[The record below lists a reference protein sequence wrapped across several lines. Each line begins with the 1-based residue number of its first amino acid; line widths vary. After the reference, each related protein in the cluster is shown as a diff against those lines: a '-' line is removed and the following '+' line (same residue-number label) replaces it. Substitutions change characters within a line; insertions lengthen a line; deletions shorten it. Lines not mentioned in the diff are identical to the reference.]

1 MANSLTHGLT
11 TAYQE
16 KVEAEQAV
24 DFTDLQPADVKIFVP
39 GDQVEIDWSTL
50 LYLKN
55 YSSSDHAEDTVVW
68 TTAGFYRTERT
79 PRALIQ
85 SLSKCAGVDWF
96 DCHVEKDFLKL
107 TSPTPFV
114 LGDLLLFATERSQYG
129 KYYSWLN
136 GHYLQS
142 VNTTAQK
149 EESRISL
156 TVRMEMIIRDSTT
169 RLSKSW
175 DDVLQVQRSRQQL
188 VAQFMQTPQAGP
200 MIDRPVRVAGL
211 TYCQYFAKQLLT
223 AYMKKTQHNAAR
235 VVDEEALWQVLRDDQ
250 RGTEPPL
257 DS

>member
-11 TAYQE
+11 AEYQE
-16 KVEAEQAV
+16 KVAAEQVV
-24 DFTDLQPADVKIFVP
+24 DFTKLQPADVEIFVP

-55 YSSSDHAEDTVVW
+55 YSSSDHAADTVIW
-68 TTAGFYRTERT
+68 TTTGFYRTERT
-79 PRALIQ
+79 PLALLQ
-85 SLSKCAGVDWF
+85 TLSKCVGVDWF
-96 DCHVEKDFLKL
+96 DYRVEKGFLKL

-136 GHYLQS
+136 GRYLQS
-142 VNTTAQK
+142 VNTTARK

-175 DDVLQVQRSRQQL
+175 GEVLQVQRSRQQW
-188 VAQFMQTPQAGP
+188 VKQFMQTPQAGP
-200 MIDRPVRVAGL
+200 LIERPVRVDEL

-223 AYMKKTQHNAAR
+223 AYMKKTQPKATS

-250 RGTEPPL
+250 RGMEPPL

>member
-11 TAYQE
+11 AEYQE
-16 KVEAEQAV
+16 KIATEQVV
-24 DFTDLQPADVKIFVP
+24 DFTDLQPADVMTFVP

-55 YSSSDHAEDTVVW
+55 YSSSEHAADTVIW

-85 SLSKCAGVDWF
+85 SLSKCVGNDWF
-96 DCHVEKDFLKL
+96 DCRVEKDFLKL

-114 LGDLLLFATERSQYG
+114 QGDLLLFATERAQLG

-136 GHYLQS
+136 GRYLQS
-142 VNTTAQK
+142 VNTTARK

-169 RLSKSW
+169 RLNKSW
-175 DDVLQVQRSRQQL
+175 DEVLQVQRLQQRW
-188 VAQFMQTPQAGP
+188 VAQYMQTPQAGP
-200 MIDRPVRVAGL
+200 LIARPMRVDKL
-211 TYCQYFAKQLLT
+211 TYRQYFAKRLLT
-223 AYMKKTQHNAAR
+223 AYMKKTQPNVASA
-235 VVDEEALWQVLRDDQ
+235 VNEEALWQVLRDNQ
-250 RGTEPPL
+250 RGMEPPL
-257 DS
+257 DP

>member
-11 TAYQE
+11 AEYQE
-16 KVEAEQAV
+16 KVAAEQV
-24 DFTDLQPADVKIFVP
+24 VNFTNLQPADVEIFVP

-55 YSSSDHAEDTVVW
+55 YSSSDRAADTVIW

-85 SLSKCAGVDWF
+85 SLSKCVGIDWF
-96 DCHVEKDFLKL
+96 DCHMEKDFLQL

-114 LGDLLLFATERSQYG
+114 LGDLLLFATERSQIG

-136 GHYLQS
+136 GRYLQS
-142 VNTTAQK
+142 VNTTARK

-175 DDVLQVQRSRQQL
+175 DEVLQVQRSRQRW
-188 VAQFMQTPQAGP
+188 VTQFMQTPQAGP
-200 MIDRPVRVAGL
+200 LITQPVRVDKL

-250 RGTEPPL
+250 RGMEPPL